1 MEMPSVTILAVGAM
15 VVSIAAAML
24 WFVSRRALRVSS
36 TSQELLEMFESDA
49 TAPRRTALRLG
60 SEALAPSPGA
70 RFHLSRAPMQ
80 ISRTAPVQP
89 LRHRWAQAPAPTQ

>member
-15 VVSIAAAML
+15 VVSIAAFML
-24 WFVSRRALRVSS
+24 WFVSRQALRVSS

-49 TAPRRTALRLG
+49 TAPRRTAVRLG
-60 SEALAPSPGA
+60 SEALASSA
-70 RFHLSRAPMQ
+70 RFHLARAPMQ
-80 ISRTAPVQP
+80 VSRTAPVQP